1 MKSSKS
7 NINFDFIEFEIS
19 EQDLEL
25 FKMSISQGCIRRVDQ
40 LTANKW
46 HYLLKYD
53 DKLLEVEINYNKN
66 SIKQFQCA
74 CGARSTGKM
83 CKHVQL
89 ACYWHVVTI
98 KSQNKSK
105 SRSRQYT
112 SNQLEHSSEEDLRY
126 YLSFLSRQSQINKEW
141 LHFFD
146 AARSTSTHPFEKY
159 ISLIDHFVQYIDQ
172 HTRHSISKIK
182 YLLQFY
188 EELYYISFYHYKQS
202 NIEEAISALLAGIHK
217 LQEWHIQLD
226 WKNQSRFVNINEKL
240 HSALEQF
247 LSSII
252 APRAL
257 SKILKMISGV
267 MIKPEY
273 LILNSRSNLFKLV
286 NHLNKKSNH
295 DKSYFNDII
304 LKLDQ
309 NIREE
314 YKYNLLNYLYQ
325 EYPSELKGYLIKKE
339 ITKSVYWVIG
349 WLDWHHKKM
358 DTDYLLDLY
367 CCIYD
372 ASTNDMKSHIALK
385 IADLYTQN
393 HKTDS
398 GNLLI
403 KLYLDT
409 GHLKLLDVYFK
420 DHTFTHEKFD
430 LFLHNLQT
438 ELYGKKLT
446 QIQKFELTIYSKQ
459 WTLLIGLFQ
468 HSEDLEML
476 LKYDSRMPE
485 EFHTQ
490 LIELYIA
497 FTKKYLESH
506 VGHKSH
512 VKLEQITRHIKTLYS
527 TKLQAAYANEIK
539 QFFPTRKLISL
550 K

>member
-53 DKLLEVEINYNKN
+53 DKLLEVEITYNKN

-74 CGARSTGKM
+74 CGARSSGKM

-98 KSQNKSK
+98 NSQNKSK
-105 SRSRQYT
+105 SLSRPFT

-146 AARSTSTHPFEKY
+146 SARSTSPHPIEKY
-159 ISLIDHFVQYIDQ
+159 ITLIDHFVQYIDQ

-226 WKNQSRFVNINEKL
+226 WKNQSRFVNINEKF

-267 MIKPEY
+267 MIRPEY
-273 LILNSRSNLFKLV
+273 LILNSKSNLFKLV
-286 NHLNKKSNH
+286 KHLNKKSNH

-314 YKYNLLNYLYQ
+314 YKYNLLNYLYE
-325 EYPSELKGYLIKKE
+325 EYPAELKGYLIKKE

-372 ASTNDMKSHIALK
+372 ASTIEMKSHIALK
-385 IADLYTQN
+385 IADLYPQN

-420 DHTFTHEKFD
+420 DQTFTHEKFD
-430 LFLHNLQT
+430 LFLRNLQT
-438 ELYGKKLT
+438 ELSDKKLT
-446 QIQKFELTIYSKQ
+446 QTQKFELAIYSKQ

-476 LKYDSRMPE
+476 LKYDSRLPE
-485 EFHTQ
+485 EFHAQ

-512 VKLEQITRHIKTLYS
+512 VKLEQITRHIKALYS
-527 TKLQAAYANEIK
+527 SKLQAAYAKEIK